1 MLMSASL
8 GLLLGLGLGLLLGI
22 GLLSMAAP
30 LLWPVRR
37 PRAEAA
43 RPDPLARLRDRLA
56 RAGLDRV
63 PLPAFFAVSCTTAVA
78 GFAVGSALS
87 GVMAVA
93 VAASLTGLAAPYLA
107 AGWRARSARKAH
119 RGAWP
124 DVVDHLVS
132 AVRSGSS
139 LPDAVATLS
148 RAGPPDL
155 RSAFAAFEH
164 DYGATGNFSVSVDA
178 LKERLADPT
187 ADRILEILRMSR
199 EVGGSELTAVLRNL
213 SSYLRQEAAIRGE
226 AEARQSWVVNAAKL
240 AVAAPWL
247 VLVLLS
253 TRPEAAAA
261 YNSAGGAVL
270 IAGGVAVSVLA
281 YRVMMRVARLPEE
294 RRWFR

>member
-1 MLMSASL
+1 VSAL
-8 GLLLGLGLGLLLGI
+8 PGVVPGLLAGLLLGL

-30 LLWPVRR
+30 LLWPQRR
-37 PRAEAA
+37 GRTAAA
-43 RPDPLARLRDRLA
+43 RSRPFGRLRDRLA
-56 RAGLDRV
+56 GAGLDRV
-63 PLPAFFAVSCTTAVA
+63 PLSAFLTLSFLTAVA
-78 GFAVGSALS
+78 GFALGSALS
-87 GVMAVA
+87 GVIAVA
-93 VAASLTGLAAPYLA
+93 VAAGVAGLAGPYLA
-107 AGWRARSARKAH
+107 AGWRARAARRAH

-139 LPDAVATLS
+139 LPDAVASLS

-155 RSAFAAFEH
+155 RAAFNAFER
-164 DYGATGNFSVSVDA
+164 DYGATGNFSVSVDG

-261 YNSAGGAVL
+261 YNSAGGGML
-270 IAGGVAVSVLA
+270 IAGGVAVTLVA
-281 YRVMMRVARLPEE
+281 YRVMMRLARLPEE